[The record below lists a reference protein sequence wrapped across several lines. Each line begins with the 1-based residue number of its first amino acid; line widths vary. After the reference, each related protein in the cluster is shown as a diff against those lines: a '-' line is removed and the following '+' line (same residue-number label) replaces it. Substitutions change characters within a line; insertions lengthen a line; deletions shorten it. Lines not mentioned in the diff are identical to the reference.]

1 MQHKSLRLQRHL
13 GIPRVDAWDLLLHPK
28 GQKEWLGPD
37 SRIHL
42 CKHCRNSLC
51 DEAGVWREASI
62 ERLID
67 FEEVN
72 MSVIMAPHW
81 NAKGQTSL
89 RISLYDYSSD
99 SSCCVLI
106 IEEHNIPKRF
116 FGAVEMYWMQ
126 RLSRLTDLICQIQK
140 RRESPRQAVILIHGI
155 GEQQPGEILNAFITS
170 GVLGRT
176 NWGAWIKPDSHS
188 DLLDLRMATLSGNK
202 ERPTTD
208 VYEVYWAHL
217 IRDTTLM
224 EVAAWV
230 RRLLL
235 RRPVRVRRIKQKWK
249 WDRLIPPSLT
259 PIWILTWVITIIMPA
274 LALWSLYSSSLLS
287 FIPYQLISLAVF
299 LPAIL
304 FLLGLFWKYIGQSIA
319 TDYLGDAASYLRPHP
334 SHIEH
339 RQAIC
344 SHGVRLLE
352 EIHRDGRYDRIVVV
366 GHSLGSVIAYDILTY
381 AWNKLRR
388 NHQHPS
394 GRQIAGSKRPFQ
406 SLRKLERLSA
416 DKATIESIL
425 PIDAQK
431 LQHEAWK
438 ELRINTQPWLVTDLV
453 TVGSPLTYADF
464 LLADSS
470 SSLHKQKRNR
480 TIPICPPWMEKVK
493 PFGKKRSQRS
503 SSCPKLRFSYEQ
515 SYSSA
520 IGAKTRTFTLYNQAA
535 LFAVTRWT
543 NIHIPSGLFGL
554 TGDVISGPLGAKRG
568 EIGLGKWILDVK
580 LDYHFPHFMHTWYW
594 DKREGLLHLIRRK
607 REQNKQEGLTIQ
619 DAYKKWQGNILQK
632 TFRYYFKNDNLDSSR
647 TDALK
652 AALKLDSR
660 KELEELLNQI
670 PAYQFIAGRRI

>member
-1 MQHKSLRLQRHL
+1 
-13 GIPRVDAWDLLLHPK
+13 
-28 GQKEWLGPD
+28 
-37 SRIHL
+37 
-42 CKHCRNSLC
+42 
-51 DEAGVWREASI
+51 
-62 ERLID
+62 
-67 FEEVN
+67 
-72 MSVIMAPHW
+72 
-81 NAKGQTSL
+81 
-89 RISLYDYSSD
+89 
-99 SSCCVLI
+99 
-106 IEEHNIPKRF
+106 
-116 FGAVEMYWMQ
+116 
-126 RLSRLTDLICQIQK
+126 
-140 RRESPRQAVILIHGI
+140 
-155 GEQQPGEILNAFITS
+155 
-170 GVLGRT
+170 
-176 NWGAWIKPDSHS
+176 
-188 DLLDLRMATLSGNK
+188 MATLNGNK

-217 IRDTTLM
+217 IRDTTLG

-235 RRPVRVRRIKQKWK
+235 RRPLRVRRIKQKWK

-259 PIWILTWVITIIMPA
+259 PIWILIWIITIVIPA
-274 LALWSLYSSSLLS
+274 FGLWSLYSSSLLT
-287 FIPYQLISLAVF
+287 FIPHQLISLAVL

-304 FLLGLFWKYIGQSIA
+304 FLLARFWKYIVQPIA

-352 EIHRDGRYDRIVVV
+352 EIHREGRYDRIVVV

-381 AWNKLRR
+381 AWNQLRR
-388 NHQHPS
+388 NHQQPS
-394 GRQIAGSKRPFQ
+394 GSQITGRKRPFQ
-406 SLRKLERLSA
+406 FLRELERLCA
-416 DKATIESIL
+416 DKKAVENISLIE
-425 PIDAQK
+425 AQE
-431 LQHEAWK
+431 LQHKAWK

-453 TVGSPLTYADF
+453 TIGSPLTYADY

-493 PFGKKRSQRS
+493 PFGKKRSKRS

-520 IGAKTRTFTLYNQAA
+520 IGAKPRTFTLYNQAA

-554 TGDVISGPLGAKRG
+554 TGDVISGPLGPKCG
-568 EIGLGKWILDVK
+568 ELGLGKWILDVK

-594 DKREGLLHLIRRK
+594 DKREGLLHLIKRK
-607 REQNKQEGLTIQ
+607 REQNKREGLTFQ
-619 DAYKKWQGNILQK
+619 DAYKKWEGNILKK
-632 TFRYYFKNDNLDSSR
+632 TFRYYFKNDSRDCSR

-652 AALKLDSR
+652 AAMKLDSR
-660 KELEELLNQI
+660 DELKRLLKQI
-670 PAYQFIAGRRI
+670 PAYQLIVDRMI